1 VSQGETHEREESKWE
16 WLAVLPAT
24 FRTTNRSK
32 FDPGATSEY
41 AATHAVLKST
51 APEVRGLQ
59 SRSQWKTNELS
70 VELKCY
76 HGPQSRSRWI
86 RNEVSVELKC
96 YRGLQSRSRWIRN
109 EVSVELKCYRGQ
121 RSRSGRKKEVYSWFF
136 IYSCYVN
143 YHNCGTVVAAFE
155 NTHLVAR
162 YSEV

>member
-59 SRSQWKTNELS
+59 SRSRWKTNELS

-76 HGPQSRSRWI
+76 RGPQSRIRWI

-96 YRGLQSRSRWIRN
+96 YRS
-109 EVSVELKCYRGQ
+109 Q